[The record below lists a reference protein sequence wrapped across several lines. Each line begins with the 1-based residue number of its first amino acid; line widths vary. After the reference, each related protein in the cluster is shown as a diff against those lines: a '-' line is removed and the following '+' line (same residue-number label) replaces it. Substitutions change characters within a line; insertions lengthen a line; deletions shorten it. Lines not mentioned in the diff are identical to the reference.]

1 MRNRFGFGPL
11 CGVHSAVHGI
21 CVWLAQEITEQY
33 QRLQGHGLKA
43 LVDPLTLFLCLG
55 WRFCVPGHLSQICVH
70 SERDCR
76 VMGGFGCDSSSRN
89 TCWRTKI
96 PTLPLI
102 ITGSYPWDSLVHTH
116 VCLHIHTHENTHKTR
131 TLSLYLKNTQH
142 WLQEELVEAVNI
154 SAQFSP
160 TVEWSSRPSDF
171 GNGQYT
177 PLPSLHAETDSSL
190 IKERHP
196 ECGRFLLWIHTPG
209 HQSILI
215 WFDKAP
221 LLKNIQASAMDV
233 APGTLLINTNQVN
246 GLAILNGACS
256 VAATTKN

>member
-1 MRNRFGFGPL
+1 
-11 CGVHSAVHGI
+11 
-21 CVWLAQEITEQY
+21 
-33 QRLQGHGLKA
+33 
-43 LVDPLTLFLCLG
+43 
-55 WRFCVPGHLSQICVH
+55 
-70 SERDCR
+70 
-76 VMGGFGCDSSSRN
+76 MGGFGCDSSSRN

-102 ITGSYPWDSLVHTH
+102 VTGSYPWDSLAHAH
-116 VCLHIHTHENTHKTR
+116 VCLHMHAHENTHKTR
-131 TLSLYLKNTQH
+131 TLSLYFKNTQH

-154 SAQFSP
+154 SAHFSP

-256 VAATTKN
+256 VTATTKINSKSSIHFCKSEEKDTEGLTSPNLYDLMESC